1 MVAICLEQDPI
12 RFRFLFQTKWHNHRR
27 SSGKKGY
34 GRMEKLHVVSVPGN
48 FDINRTSFLIEQYI
62 IGTAGMY
69 YYGTSGKSRRKL
81 RPHAFSATRSTIIL
95 VPLRFDCD
103 FHSILKATQRLPV
116 RVHTIFVP
124 SRVKLQIR
132 RETKGN
138 TRIQS
143 SAKGFLLLQWFHFGN
158 GHCNFMGYR

>member
-1 MVAICLEQDPI
+1 
-12 RFRFLFQTKWHNHRR
+12 
-27 SSGKKGY
+27 
-34 GRMEKLHVVSVPGN
+34 MEKLHVVSVPGN
-48 FDINRTSFLIEQYI
+48 FDINRTSFLTEQYI

-81 RPHAFSATRSTIIL
+81 RPHVFSATRFTIIL
-95 VPLRFDCD
+95 VSLRFDCD

-116 RVHTIFVP
+116 RVHAIFVPKNVP

-138 TRIQS
+138 VRVQS
-143 SAKGFLLLQWFHFGN
+143 SAKGFLLLQ
-158 GHCNFMGYR
+158 